1 MINRKTVL
9 IVSVDREVPVENIH
23 RLREQI
29 IDQINEGILVLPS
42 FCT

>member
-29 IDQINEGILVLPS
+29 IDCLRTIERIER
-42 FCT
+42 